1 MKTTLLSMMLV
12 AGLALMGCDG
22 KAMVKLKTG
31 IGSTDPDGNGPGNVP
46 PPSNIPPDVNPA
58 SCTQGY
64 SYVGFGGTELV
75 VGRSDEDEGFDRDRV
90 KPLDALR
97 GEYARVLGTTPD
109 TINTVSNTFGTTPP
123 RWYMEPQASAV
134 SLFSSFRIAFAGCV
148 PLTDTTDFDA
158 TPTAAGLITQCQ
170 TWSNKFWS
178 RNATQDELDSCADT
192 VLNHTSDESNTRL
205 KWAYGCAT
213 VLSSAGFLA
222 Y

>member
-1 MKTTLLSMMLV
+1 MKTTLLFALAV
-12 AGLALMGCDG
+12 LALALTGCNG
-22 KAMVKLKTG
+22 SAMAKLKTTTG
-31 IGSTDPDGNGPGNVP
+31 GTDPDGNGPGNLP
-46 PPSNIPPDVNPA
+46 PPDGIPPDVGQ
-58 SCTQGY
+58 CTQGF
-64 SYVGFGGTELV
+64 SYTGFGGTQLV

-109 TINTVSNTFGTTPP
+109 TINTVANTFGNTPP
-123 RWYMEPQASAV
+123 RWYIEPQASAV

-148 PLTDTTDFDA
+148 PQTDSSTFDA
-158 TPTAAGLITQCQ
+158 TPTDATLRTQCQ
-170 TWSNKFWS
+170 SWANQFWS
-178 RNATQDELDSCADT
+178 RNATQDELDSCVDT
-192 VLNHTSDESNTRL
+192 VLNHTSDEPGTRL